1 MDDVKA
7 RQQERIE
14 NYKALLSGKMPH
26 RVPVNISLDLHCIA
40 DFGGIDRKEALWK
53 PYILKDAAEKMCQTL
68 YSDNCPYGGSIRF
81 PSFYDILRSQN
92 YQMGQNGFIQHPEVV
107 GMLPEDYDYLIENP
121 YECLMERVVPR
132 QHKALNLDDPVLSAI
147 TIYKAFRARNKA
159 FAESGQISQYLTGKY
174 GYSSFRAL
182 GPGGNTSAPFDF
194 LADQLRSFSG
204 ISMDVRRIPDK
215 VAAACEA
222 LYPIMFKKGLPVNY
236 NKFSIVGNMM
246 HMPTFMREKD
256 FAKLFYP
263 TFKQQIDEYASLG
276 IKMFIFCEDDWMRY
290 LDYLVDLP
298 TNTIIMFEYG
308 DPKVIK
314 EKLGNK
320 HILTGLYPIS
330 LVKTGIKQEVIDKAK
345 ELIDIMAPG
354 GKYMFCLDKSP
365 LTLADINLDN
375 LCALT
380 EFVRD
385 YAVYDNYGEE
395 TGEQFKQEDYQL
407 TPHAEF
413 TSRYY
418 QTPEQIKAAF
428 PEVPDYGLEILQEL
442 EHLTFIDMMFLL
454 V

>member
-1 MDDVKA
+1 MNDAKA

-14 NYKALLSGKMPH
+14 NYKAILSGKMPH
-26 RVPVNISLDLHCIA
+26 RVPINISLDLHCIA
-40 DFGGIDRKEALWK
+40 NFGKIDPKEALWG
-53 PYILKDAAEKMCQTL
+53 PSILKDAAEKMCQTL
-68 YSDNCPYGGSIRF
+68 FSDNCPYGGTIRF
-81 PSFYDILRSQN
+81 PSFYHILKSQN
-92 YQMGQNGFIQHPEVV
+92 YQMGKNGFIQHPEVV

-121 YECLMERVVPR
+121 YDCLMERVVPR
-132 QHKALNLDDPVLSAI
+132 QHKALCQNDPIQSAI
-147 TIYKAFRARNKA
+147 SLFKAFRARNNA
-159 FAESGQISQYLTGKY
+159 LAESAQISRYLTEKY
-174 GYSSFRAL
+174 GYTSFRAL
-182 GPGGNTSAPFDF
+182 APGGNTSAPFDF

-215 VAAACEA
+215 VAAACDA
-222 LYPIMFKKGLPVNY
+222 LYPIMFQKGLPLNY
-236 NKFSIVGNMM
+236 NEFSIVGNMM

-263 TFKQQIDEYASLG
+263 TFKQQIEEYASLG

-308 DPKVIK
+308 DPKIIK
-314 EKLGNK
+314 EKLGKK

-330 LVKTGIKQEVIDKAK
+330 LVKNGTRQQVIDKAK

-354 GKYMFCLDKSP
+354 GKYMFCMDKSP
-365 LTLADINLDN
+365 LSLADINLDN

-395 TGEQFKQEDYQL
+395 TGLQFNQDDYKM
-407 TPHAEF
+407 TPSSDF
-413 TSRYY
+413 TSKYY
-418 QTPEQIKAAF
+418 QAPKQLKAAS
-428 PEVPDYGLEILQEL
+428 PEIPAYGLDKLLEL
-442 EHLTFIDMMFLL
+442 EHMTFIDMMFLL